1 MSATLATMTAPSS
14 TITQRPL
21 SGRLESLDF
30 FRGLTII
37 GMIIVNNPGDGDEAA
52 VYAPLKHAQWNGWT
66 PTDLIFPFFLFI
78 VGVSMVYSYAS
89 RLKRGESRRDVLLHV
104 LRRGAIMFAIGLF
117 LNGYPAWPN
126 HYHFATLRLVGV
138 MQRIAICYVVAS
150 IIMMW
155 TGVRGRIAAVAACL
169 IGYWVLMRFV
179 PVPGYGVPTRDV
191 PLLDPAGNLSGW
203 LDRTLYPA
211 HMHRQPFDSEGS
223 LSTIPAIATTL
234 IGVLTGEW
242 LRSQVSAWKKA
253 VWMVIIGAVGLVAGE
268 VFSFWFPINKK
279 LWTSSYVLFHCG
291 FALVLLALCYWVLD
305 IKQWR
310 GCWTIP
316 IEVFGVNAIA
326 AYILSE
332 VGGTGLE
339 RLMLRLS
346 DGSSMTFQNFV
357 YQRWLVP
364 LASPA
369 NASLVYSLVFL
380 TLCGAIMWPLYRKRI
395 YIRI

>member
-1 MSATLATMTAPSS
+1 MKAPPS
-14 TITQRPL
+14 TDAPPL
-21 SGRLESLDF
+21 GSGRVESLDF
-30 FRGLTII
+30 FRGLAII
-37 GMIIVNNPGDGDEAA
+37 GMIIVNNPGGSGDEA
-52 VYAPLKHAQWNGWT
+52 YACLRHAEWNGWT
-66 PTDLIFPFFLFI
+66 PTDLIFPFFLFA
-78 VGVSMVYSYAS
+78 VGMSMVYSFAS
-89 RLKRGESRRDVLLHV
+89 RLKRGESRRHLLVHV

-150 IIMMW
+150 IIMLWCGM
-155 TGVRGRIAAVAACL
+155 RGRIAAVAACL
-169 IGYWVLMRFV
+169 VGYWVLMRFV

-203 LDRTLYPA
+203 LDRTLYSA
-211 HMHRQPFDSEGS
+211 HMHHEPFDSEGS
-223 LSTIPAIATTL
+223 LSTIPALGTTL

-242 LRSQVSAWKKA
+242 LRSGVSATRKA
-253 VWMVIIGAVGLVAGE
+253 AWMVVFGLIGLVSGE
-268 VFSFWFPINKK
+268 IFNLWFPINKK
-279 LWTSSYVLFHCG
+279 LWTSSYVLLHCG

-310 GCWTIP
+310 GRWTIP
-316 IEVFGVNAIA
+316 VEVFGINAIA

-339 RLMLRLS
+339 RLMLHLA
-346 DGSSMTFQNFV
+346 DGSSMTFQDFV
-357 YQRWLVP
+357 YQRWLAP

-369 NASLVYSLVFL
+369 NASLIYSLVFL
-380 TLCGAIMWPLYRKRI
+380 IACGTIMWPLYRKRI

>member
-1 MSATLATMTAPSS
+1 MTVPSS
-14 TITQRPL
+14 ANAPRSA

-30 FRGLTII
+30 FRGFAIV
-37 GMIIVNNPGDGDEAA
+37 GMIVVNNPGGSGDEA
-52 VYAPLKHAQWNGWT
+52 YACLKHAQWNGWT
-66 PTDLIFPFFLFI
+66 PTDLIFPFFLFA
-78 VGVSMVYSYAS
+78 VGVSMVYSFAS
-89 RLKRGESRRDVLLHV
+89 RLKRGESRRRLLVHI

-138 MQRIAICYVVAS
+138 MQRIAICYVLAS
-150 IIMMW
+150 IVMMW
-155 TGVRGRIAAVAACL
+155 CGTRGRIAAVAACL

-203 LDRTLYPA
+203 LDRTLYSG
-211 HMHRQPFDSEGS
+211 HMHHQPFDSEGS
-223 LSTIPAIATTL
+223 LSTIPALGTTL

-242 LRSQVSAWKKA
+242 LRSSVGATRKA
-253 VWMVIIGAVGLVAGE
+253 AWMVVFGLIGLVSGE
-268 VFSFWFPINKK
+268 IFNTWFPINKK

-291 FALVLLALCYWVLD
+291 FALVLLALCYWALD

-310 GCWTIP
+310 GRWTIP
-316 IEVFGVNAIA
+316 VEVFGVNAIA

-339 RLMLRLS
+339 RLMLHFPA
-346 DGSSMTFQNFV
+346 GTSMTFQDFV

-369 NASLVYSLVFL
+369 NASLIYSLVFL
-380 TLCGAIMWPLYRKRI
+380 TV
-395 YIRI
+395 